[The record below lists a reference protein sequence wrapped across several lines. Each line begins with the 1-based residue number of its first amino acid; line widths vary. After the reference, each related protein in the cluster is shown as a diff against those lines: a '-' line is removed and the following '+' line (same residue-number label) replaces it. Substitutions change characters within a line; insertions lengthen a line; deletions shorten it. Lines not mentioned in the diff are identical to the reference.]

1 MQMWESD
8 DELLALMRRELFP
21 AVVGDVMD
29 KMGLLHQF
37 LPPAIRPL
45 RDDMVVAG
53 RAMPVL
59 EADVFIDV
67 SAGRGDAV
75 MQQPFGLMFHA
86 LDDLQPHEV
95 YVCTGASPR
104 YALWGELMS
113 TRAMRLGAV
122 GAVLDGFSR
131 DSAGILQLGFPTFS
145 YGGYAQDQGPRGKVI
160 DFRVPLEIGGVRV
173 HPGDM
178 LFGDQDGVCVIPRQ
192 AEEEACRRALEK
204 VRGEQLVR
212 QALEAGESASDAFA
226 HFGIM

>member
-1 MQMWESD
+1 MPIWDTD
-8 DELLALMRRELFP
+8 DELFTLMRRELFP

-29 KMGLLHQF
+29 KMGLLRQF

-75 MQQPFGLMFHA
+75 MKRPFGLMFHA
-86 LDDLQPHEV
+86 LDDLQRHEV

-113 TRAMRLGAV
+113 TRAMRL
-122 GAVLDGFSR
+122 
-131 DSAGILQLGFPTFS
+131 
-145 YGGYAQDQGPRGKVI
+145 
-160 DFRVPLEIGGVRV
+160 
-173 HPGDM
+173 
-178 LFGDQDGVCVIPRQ
+178 
-192 AEEEACRRALEK
+192 
-204 VRGEQLVR
+204 
-212 QALEAGESASDAFA
+212 
-226 HFGIM
+226 